1 MRVMKF
7 DNRQYE
13 PTHTE
18 RVGKSVGLDVTGEDV
33 GDFVVGLLV
42 GCCMMIWVLLFNKDK
57 VRKATR

>member
-42 GCCMMIWVLLFNKDK
+42 GCCMMIWVIIQ
-57 VRKATR
+57 